1 VKVESRQL
9 DGIAGYERQSVRV
22 HVGGEW
28 RSNGYPLMAQKQ
40 AWAMSTVLVEA
51 AESEAQLGE

>member
-1 VKVESRQL
+1 L
-9 DGIAGYERQSVRV
+9 D
-22 HVGGEW
+22 
-28 RSNGYPLMAQKQ
+28 AQKQ

>member
-1 VKVESRQL
+1 M
-9 DGIAGYERQSVRV
+9 
-22 HVGGEW
+22 
-28 RSNGYPLMAQKQ
+28 RSNGYPLDAQKQ